1 VSRHHHP
8 ERRSES
14 VYYWEKQPNFG
25 DALNVPL
32 LEHFAHITA
41 VWDTPDQAHLAVI
54 GSVLHSLPASGWTGV
69 VAGAGMI
76 SDKFTCDL
84 TSATVLGLRGPR
96 TVEQVK
102 LPSGA
107 DYVLGD
113 PALLASELVHVRRRH
128 HPIGVVPHWSDQEL
142 YLREFERSIRG
153 GYPAPVLIDP
163 AGPPLEVIRQIGE
176 CHVIVTSS
184 LHGAIVADSFGIPRR
199 IEQTPAMKAG
209 DQFEQDFKWRDHND
223 AIGLP
228 LVWGERQKADEH
240 VIFRKQAELF
250 DMLKGLKRDV

>member
-8 ERRSES
+8 HHAPVG
-14 VYYWEKQPNFG
+14 VYYWVKQPNFG
-25 DALNVPL
+25 DSLNVPL
-32 LEHFAHITA
+32 LEHFGHIHP
-41 VWDTPDQAHLAVI
+41 VWDTPDQAKVVGV
-54 GSVLHSLPASGWTGV
+54 GSVLHSLPATGWTGT

-76 SDKFTCDL
+76 SDKYTIDL
-84 TSATVLGLRGPR
+84 TAAEVIGLRGPR

-102 LPSGA
+102 LPNGA
-107 DYVLGD
+107 DYVLAD
-113 PALLASELVHVRRRH
+113 PALLASELVKVERRH

-142 YLREFERSIRG
+142 FLREFERSIRG

-163 AGPPLEVIRQIGE
+163 AGPPLEVVRKIAE

-209 DQFEQDFKWRDHND
+209 DPFEQDFKWRDHND

-228 LVWGERQKADEH
+228 TVWGERQKANEH
-240 VIFRKQAELF
+240 TIFRKQAELF